1 MKYITAYIFAATVL
15 LCVISGCKD
24 ASTGPQTS
32 LTELP
37 VVTKTSSD
45 YTLESF
51 ERSFPHSE
59 ILTAMSK
66 AYAHKCSDEV
76 REALIDYMKKEAAD
90 LGEDASMFD
99 ALLTLSGCRDGEGL
113 VLPTYAER
121 ARFNG
126 QEAWIIQVAWGYD
139 AADFGHFKCYAFG
152 IANKELLATYGCK

>member
-1 MKYITAYIFAATVL
+1 MKNIWAYIVASTVV

-32 LTELP
+32 LTTLP

-45 YTLESF
+45 YTPESF
-51 ERSFPHSE
+51 ERSFPQTE
-59 ILTAMSK
+59 ILTAMTK

-90 LGEDASMFD
+90 LGEDVSGFD
-99 ALLTLSGCRDGEGL
+99 ALLTLSGCRDSEGL

-126 QEAWIIQVAWGYD
+126 QEVWIIQVAWGYD
-139 AADFGHFKCYAFG
+139 AADFGHFKCRAFG
-152 IANKELLATYGCK
+152 LTLHDQLAYVGCR